1 MDECG
6 SSDTDSE
13 VEKLLSDQS
22 TDMTTAEK
30 EYRSKSKQRG
40 MLFTVLCLQFLS
52 LCADTSIFPFFPSVA
67 GVKGL
72 TTTQMGF
79 VFSCYELS
87 RCIFSPIFGSLVRV
101 LKHTAAIKILVVLS

>member
-22 TDMTTAEK
+22 TDMATAEK
-30 EYRSKSKQRG
+30 EYPSKFKQRG
-40 MLFTVLCLQFLS
+40 MLFTVLCLLSLS
-52 LCADTSIFPFFPSVA
+52 LCADTSIFPFFPAVA
-67 GVKGL
+67 KTKGL

-79 VFSCYELS
+79 VFSCYDVS

-101 LKHTAAIKILVVLS
+101 FNTFSG

>member
-22 TDMTTAEK
+22 TDMATAEK
-30 EYRSKSKQRG
+30 EYPSKFKQRG
-40 MLFTVLCLQFLS
+40 MLFTVLCLLSLS
-52 LCADTSIFPFFPSVA
+52 LCADTSMFPFFPAVA
-67 GVKGL
+67 KTKGL

-79 VFSCYELS
+79 VFSCYDAS

-101 LKHTAAIKILVVLS
+101 FKTYRG